1 MIGFVLS
8 LLAFAGIVIITTYLY
23 KQYRAVSGIV
33 VAVLQDGQDFGE
45 QEEDD
50 EILSQGYQNMAVL
63 QMELWIMAVVGVLAL
78 GAIYYYASALFA

>member
-50 EILSQGYQNMAVL
+50 EILPQGYQNMAVL

-78 GAIYYYASALFA
+78 GAIYYYTAAIFA